1 MYIPLLISCIYLSLH
16 LIYNPPSMYISLTSH
31 FYLPLHL
38 IYIPPPIS
46 HISPLP
52 SHIYPLGWRH
62 QFVAGTLHSAVIS
75 RDEHKIRDLLSRDDS
90 AIDTID
96 DDGYSALH
104 YACMYRCTNAVRLL
118 RGAGDGYYPYT
129 LTPLPLISYL
139 ITPILALP
147 LYPTSFTLTHSLI
160 TPILALPL
168 PLTRTQTLFLT
179 SFPLTPFPL
188 LEHYPYTLT
197 SLPPNPLL

>member
-1 MYIPLLISCIYLSLH
+1 MHLLSYFFLFLSL
-16 LIYNPPSMYISLTSH
+16 LLSSH
-31 FYLPLHL
+31 FYLPLNL

-147 LYPTSFTLTHSLI
+147 L
-160 TPILALPL
+160 